1 MTEKG
6 GDQDIEEVQL
16 RRGQVG
22 GGAAGGSC
30 CDVLFCSWN

>member
-22 GGAAGGSC
+22 DGAAGGSC
-30 CDVLFCSWN
+30 GDVLFCSCN